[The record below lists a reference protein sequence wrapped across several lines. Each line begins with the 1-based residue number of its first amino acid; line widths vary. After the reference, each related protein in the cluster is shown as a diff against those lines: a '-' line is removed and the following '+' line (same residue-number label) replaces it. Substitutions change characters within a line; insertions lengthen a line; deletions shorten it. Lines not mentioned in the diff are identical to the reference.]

1 MYHIHILIFISLLT
15 SNTLNLHLLDNTQ
28 AQIDALKTQQDNF
41 EKSVNKL
48 VANIT
53 KI

>member
-1 MYHIHILIFISLLT
+1 MSKVNFFIILSIIT
-15 SNTLNLHLLDNTQ
+15 YTTYNLHLLDNTQ
-28 AQIDALKTQQDNF
+28 AQIDALKNQQDNF